1 MKKKKSKK
9 GSNKFDIYDSR
20 EDAYLSGYSD
30 ATDEVLQLLIDYMAF
45 DSDFLLMFL
54 REFVKKNKK
63 EWDKIL

>member
-1 MKKKKSKK
+1 MKKKKT
-9 GSNKFDIYDSR
+9 KFDIYEDR
-20 EDAYLSGYSD
+20 EDAFFSGYSE
-30 ATDEVLQLLIDYMAF
+30 ATDNILQLLIDYMAF

>member
-1 MKKKKSKK
+1 MKKQKSKK
-9 GSNKFDIYDSR
+9 RSNKFDIYESR

-45 DSDFLLMFL
+45 SDDFLLMFL

>member
-1 MKKKKSKK
+1 MKKQKSKK
-9 GSNKFDIYDSR
+9 RSNKFDIYESR

-30 ATDEVLQLLIDYMAF
+30 ATDEVLQLLITYMAF
-45 DSDFLLMFL
+45 SDDFLLMFL